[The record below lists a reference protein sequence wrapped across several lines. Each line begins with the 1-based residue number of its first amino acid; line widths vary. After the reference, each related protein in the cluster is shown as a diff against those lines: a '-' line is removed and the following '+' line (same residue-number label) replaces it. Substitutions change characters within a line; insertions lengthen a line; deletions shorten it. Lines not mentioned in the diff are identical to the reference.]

1 MFRNY
6 NVFLR
11 LINLLTI
18 IIIIFFVE
26 NKNENFLILLYIYL
40 TFDLEKIIKIKIAE
54 KYEILKSYLNVYLD
68 KTYSQN

>member
-1 MFRNY
+1 LFRNY